1 MNEDDLDL
9 FEPHYHAD
17 VLGGI
22 NRAQEG
28 SNRAFGLL
36 ANKLHQSFHLV
47 EPYLQSSYTKQDGT
61 KLGSSGR
68 RELISAFLR
77 DDNSKFKRL
86 IA

>member
-1 MNEDDLDL
+1 MNKDDLDL
-9 FEPHYHAD
+9 FESYYQSD

-22 NRAQEG
+22 NDAQEDN
-28 SNRAFGLL
+28 NRAFGFL

-47 EPYLQSSYTKQDGT
+47 EPYLQSSYTKSDGT

-77 DDNSKFKRL
+77 EDNSKFKRL